1 MPDDERHKSAPTK
14 RTKSGYD
21 FLEKERKH
29 PDEEKTYCPTE
40 AYRGSTPGTQ
50 PETHFAAPGMLQMAE
65 EKPA

>member
-21 FLEKERKH
+21 FLRKRER

-40 AYRGSTPGTQ
+40 ANRGSTPGTQ